1 MVMVGEEPEVN
12 GRKQVR
18 VFYSDEKRAGRFK
31 VEVRDWLE

>member
-1 MVMVGEEPEVN
+1 MVMVGEEAV
-12 GRKQVR
+12 RKQVR